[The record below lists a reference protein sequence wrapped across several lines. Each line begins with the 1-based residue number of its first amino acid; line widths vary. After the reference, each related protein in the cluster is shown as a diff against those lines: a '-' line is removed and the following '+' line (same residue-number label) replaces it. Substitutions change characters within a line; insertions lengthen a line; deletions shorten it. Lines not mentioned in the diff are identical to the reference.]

1 MVGLSAD
8 AFGYVLAENKGVGDF
23 TRALAD
29 LRSGVTNTAA
39 VNALF
44 EITYEDL
51 KQLAHDRL
59 RRSAPLTA
67 LDTTSLVHESYLRF
81 HKAARLDLA
90 DRTHFIVYAAK
101 VMRSVVIDMAR
112 RRSAER
118 RGGDEVLL
126 TLNTEVRDMVASEAD
141 LLHLDDALEALARVD
156 AQLVQIVEM
165 RYFAGLSVDQIAEHT
180 GLSPRTVFRQW
191 EKARLV
197 LLDALRGP

>member
-8 AFGYVLAENKGVGDF
+8 AVVLAENKGVGDF

>member
-1 MVGLSAD
+1 M
-8 AFGYVLAENKGVGDF
+8 GDF

-29 LRSGVTNTAA
+29 LRAGVPDTDA
-39 VNALF
+39 VNSLF
-44 EITYEDL
+44 SITYEDL
-51 KQLAHDRL
+51 KQLAHQRL
-59 RRSAPLTA
+59 RRSAPVTA

-81 HKAARLDLA
+81 QKAARLDLE
-90 DRTHFIVYAAK
+90 DRAHFIVYAAK

-118 RGGDEVLL
+118 RGGDEILL
-126 TLNTEVRDMVASEAD
+126 TLNTEVRDMVATEAD
-141 LLHLDDALEALARVD
+141 LLQLDDALSALARVD

>member
-1 MVGLSAD
+1 M
-8 AFGYVLAENKGVGDF
+8 GDF

-29 LRSGVTNTAA
+29 LRSGVTNTDA

-51 KQLAHDRL
+51 KQLAHQRL
-59 RRSAPLTA
+59 RRSAPLTS
-67 LDTTSLVHESYLRF
+67 LDTASLVHESYLRF
-81 HKAARLDLA
+81 HKAAQLDLE
-90 DRTHFIVYAAK
+90 DRAHFIVYAAK

-126 TLNTEVRDMVASEAD
+126 TLSTEVRDMVTREAD
-141 LLHLDDALEALARVD
+141 LLQLDDELATLAQVD
-156 AQLVQIVEM
+156 PQLVQIVEM

-180 GLSPRTVFRQW
+180 GLSPRSIFRMW

-197 LLDALRGP
+197 LLDALRGQ

>member
-1 MVGLSAD
+1 M
-8 AFGYVLAENKGVGDF
+8 GDF

-29 LRSGVTNTAA
+29 LRSGVTDTDA

-44 EITYEDL
+44 EITYDDL

-59 RRSAPLTA
+59 RRSTPLTA

-81 HKAARLDLA
+81 HKAARLDLE

-101 VMRSVVIDMAR
+101 VMRSVVIDWAR
-112 RRSAER
+112 RKSAER

-126 TLNTEVRDMVASEAD
+126 TLNTEVRDMVANEAD
-141 LLHLDDALEALARVD
+141 LLQLDDALGALARVD
-156 AQLVQIVEM
+156 PQLVQIVEM

-180 GLSPRTVFRQW
+180 GLSPRTVFRLW